1 MGDRDSIPSQPALMS
16 ALCCLPMGRSGSR
29 TTADVLDR
37 ESSPCPL
44 ALLTYKSC
52 RNSLAD
58 TSASAKKGMSPSYS
72 DLDFPSAYAT
82 RGKPDE
88 TS

>member
-29 TTADVLDR
+29 TTADILDR

-58 TSASAKKGMSPSYS
+58 TSASAKKGMSPSSS

-82 RGKPDE
+82 HGKPDE